1 MLNEDDVNTTHIDR
15 SKSTCLGKAGNE
27 GGVVNLNLIHRFSC
41 GFCGRSFQEENE
53 FLSHLREHH
62 AERKRKKQK
71 LTATVKPS
79 VHNLVTDQD
88 MSTQVIE
95 QKLKVEPRGHL
106 VEEASKISVH
116 KLPPADAGPSVVKKE
131 ISEQDFKPTIQ
142 IKTEPADV
150 EPPCFSVSPTS
161 RLTKQETPDK
171 TPTPLFQFSGPL
183 TSDFERV
190 YFDCTECCFRGK
202 TNESLVDH
210 MTALHSQRILH
221 LIREKEKVYFDCT
234 ECCFRAPTNEA
245 LQNHIRVLHVQKSAD
260 SCEGSSEGS
269 GREKNFLD
277 CTLCCFRAQTADV
290 LIKHNRVL
298 HQSTPVDHGS
308 NHTSRKTSQVF
319 DCSKCS
325 FRAQNTT
332 ALSKHMAS
340 LHPKRRKTVNCDRCS
355 FSASSSLQL
364 ASHKREVHL
373 KSLRCGTCGFVAA
386 CQLTLDE
393 HVYTE
398 HS

>member
-1 MLNEDDVNTTHIDR
+1 MLNEDDVATTSIDR
-15 SKSTCLGKAGNE
+15 SKSTCSGKVDNE
-27 GGVVNLNLIHRFSC
+27 GCVRNQNLIHRFSC

-53 FLSHLREHH
+53 FFSHLREHH

-88 MSTQVIE
+88 MPTKVVE
-95 QKLKVEPRGHL
+95 QKPKVETRDHL
-106 VEEASKISVH
+106 VEEASKISPSV
-116 KLPPADAGPSVVKKE
+116 DAGPSLVKRE
-131 ISEQDFKPTIQ
+131 ISGQDFKPTIQ

-150 EPPCFSVSPTS
+150 DPPRFSELSPTS
-161 RLTKQETPDK
+161 RPIKQETPNK
-171 TPTPLFQFSGPL
+171 PPSPLFQFSGPL
-183 TSDFERV
+183 TSDFEPA

-202 TNESLVDH
+202 TSESLVDH

-221 LIREKEKVYFDCT
+221 LIREKEKAYFDCK

-260 SCEGSSEGS
+260 SQEGSSG
-269 GREKNFLD
+269 EKNFLD
-277 CTLCCFRAQTADV
+277 CTFCCFRAQTADA

-298 HQSTPVDHGS
+298 HQHTLVDQGS
-308 NHTSRKTSQVF
+308 NHTSRETSQVF

-386 CQLTLDE
+386 CQLTLDG